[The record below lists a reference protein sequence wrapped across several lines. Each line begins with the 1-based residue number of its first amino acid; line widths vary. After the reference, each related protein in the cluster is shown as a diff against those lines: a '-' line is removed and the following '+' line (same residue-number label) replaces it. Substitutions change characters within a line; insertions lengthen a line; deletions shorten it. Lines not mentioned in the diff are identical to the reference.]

1 MKRFDL
7 KNLIWI
13 FFILFMAACQ
23 DETDSRL
30 NVEEGLPAK
39 LALSIQVPE
48 VDDITVT
55 RAITNNESQIKKLVL
70 FFYSQNSDLSYGVDL
85 SSMLSEGTSDGNGHR
100 TYGLTG
106 NIDVKTGTF
115 RVYAVANW
123 SSDFAGVSLN
133 ASDVPDE
140 SSLKSMMANNRGV
153 YVLGVDEYLPMSEV
167 LSDQTFYAEGEG
179 TNKLTLSLK
188 RATARIEFTIKNG
201 ENLEGTFTP
210 QSYQIYNLPSSSYL
224 FEQDNNIV
232 SNLGTFNT
240 EPVSFENGATTFEFL
255 MNENVRP
262 VGIDITNYTD
272 RDKYNSS
279 WMDHNFTN
287 APESSTYVVI
297 NGRYESSEKSG
308 DVHYLVHLGNFSSKD
323 GSVDN
328 FTVNRNELHKYTV
341 TVDGVDNISTDVEV
355 KNPGAYG
362 NIDVFQLA
370 FTSEPAIQDA
380 HYVIYPI
387 HIQARNVP
395 GDSWTVTSDNQDV
408 TLRTELTTL
417 TRRGFWIEEDK
428 GETSITSEAE
438 GDDITI
444 YAFLAENAGEE
455 NRNITLTLKP
465 TNGSDIQAR
474 TFTFSQLCPSWNGN
488 LGCERIE
495 EYDEGFTGYPWGF
508 MWEEGLQIKYDFGNW
523 IFGGYT
529 FESLVLSIYL
539 GLFNDNPWVSG
550 DTEWSGLNAH
560 YVVTFD
566 FDEISTLN
574 VATDSNNGILNTSQL
589 YNFDG
594 INDASSMMQM
604 IEEWG
609 ISPDQT
615 LPSNPTEF
623 AARTCALKNK
633 FNKVVEYENGEPVER
648 AVLNAENL
656 VWYLPAQNEA
666 SNMKDDG
673 TYTALSGDY
682 WTSTAIDDN
691 QNAYK
696 YIVGSSTSSELR
708 RTPLKVRAVR
718 QKSAN

>member
-1 MKRFDL
+1 
-7 KNLIWI
+7 
-13 FFILFMAACQ
+13 
-23 DETDSRL
+23 
-30 NVEEGLPAK
+30 
-39 LALSIQVPE
+39 
-48 VDDITVT
+48 
-55 RAITNNESQIKKLVL
+55 
-70 FFYSQNSDLSYGVDL
+70 
-85 SSMLSEGTSDGNGHR
+85 
-100 TYGLTG
+100 
-106 NIDVKTGTF
+106 
-115 RVYAVANW
+115 
-123 SSDFAGVSLN
+123 
-133 ASDVPDE
+133 
-140 SSLKSMMANNRGV
+140 MANNRGV

-308 DVHYLVHLGNFSSKD
+308 DVHYLVHLGNFSSKN

-465 TNGSDIQAR
+465 TNGSDIQDR

-495 EYDEGFTGYPWGF
+495 EYDEGFSGYPWGF
-508 MWEEGLQIKYDFGNW
+508 MWDKNLKIEYHLGGILGDDFFFKALV
-523 IFGGYT
+523 FG
-529 FESLVLSIYL
+529 YL
-539 GLFNDNPWVSG
+539 RLFNNDSWVQDNGVLEG
-550 DTEWSGLNAH
+550 FLDYTI
-560 YVVTFD
+560 TFD
-566 FDEISTLN
+566 FSKISPLEDVALDE
-574 VATDSNNGILNTSQL
+574 DSGLTNTWEI
-589 YNFDG
+589 YNFEG
-594 INDASSMMQM
+594 LNDASSFMQM
-604 IEEWG
+604 LEERG
-609 ISPDQT
+609 FEPEPQ
-615 LPSNPTEF
+615 LPSNPTYF
-623 AARTCALKNK
+623 AARACAMKNRFHK
-633 FNKVVEYENGEPVER
+633 EISSQDGQSVEM
-648 AVLNAENL
+648 AVLHKDDL

-666 SNMKDDG
+666 SDMQDDG
-673 TYTALSGDY
+673 TYTSLSGYY
-682 WTSTAIDDN
+682 WTSTAINDN

-696 YIVGSSTSSELR
+696 YTVGSSTSSELR
-708 RTPLKVRAVR
+708 SNSLKVRAVR
-718 QKSAN
+718 QKPAN